1 MLKKLA
7 LVLLLAGCVDV
18 PTGLQDQ
25 LDNLAIEEE
34 VFFVN
39 CAPHA
44 LELATN
50 QISSCDVL
58 NADSTRIQPFAAVWT
73 SSVPSAVTVDTQG
86 SLRAETFVSNNV
98 VITAAGA
105 NGTSAFAIVTT
116 F

>member
-7 LVLLLAGCVDV
+7 PLLLLGACFDI

-34 VFFVN
+34 VAFVN
-39 CAPHA
+39 CDPLA
-44 LELATN
+44 LELAVN
-50 QISSCDVL
+50 QPGACDAL
-58 NADSTRIQPFAAVWT
+58 NADSTRIDPNAAVWT
-73 SSVPSAVTVDTQG
+73 SSVPSAVTVTTAG
-86 SLRAETFVSNNV
+86 LLRAETFVSNNV

-105 NGTSAFAIVTT
+105 NGSSAFIVVTT